1 MLTDQSQYIKIELL
15 NNQWIK
21 LFMLI
26 NHSQLSEL
34 SKDQSK
40 ESFNSSE
47 TFQLRNWLTDPSLL
61 KKSSMLINQ
70 CIKIRLLRRL
80 LKSQS
85 FKRKLLRRLLK
96 DQCHLFKRS
105 LLRSLLIDQSQF
117 IRKSS
122 CMQLLEELNKE
133 KALDKVN
140 NHKSD
145 PLRSKRELLM
155 LLKVPRR
162 LFPRIW

>member
-1 MLTDQSQYIKIELL
+1 LIDQYQLFKRKSLKKLWNRSDMLTDQSQYIKIELL

-47 TFQLRNWLTDPSLL
+47 TFQLINWLTDPSLL

-105 LLRSLLIDQSQF
+105 LLRRFIDRP
-117 IRKSS
+117 IP
-122 CMQLLEELNKE
+122 
-133 KALDKVN
+133 VY
-140 NHKSD
+140 
-145 PLRSKRELLM
+145 
-155 LLKVPRR
+155 
-162 LFPRIW
+162 